1 MSAEQTKSLMEK
13 RAELEK
19 QLQSLTDRG
28 DALYTPGRSIISDQP
43 QPIDEQTARLLAGK
57 HLVAEFVAVRRVE
70 RGEGGWFSSIERHH
84 VRDRPGL
91 VRGNSD
97 RTGLEGK
104 VGVAERLARMGDF
117 RG

>member
-43 QPIDEQTARLLAGK
+43 PPIDEQTALQIEELQRPSRKSTKPSTAPRRHADTLFRL
-57 HLVAEFVAVRRVE
+57 
-70 RGEGGWFSSIERHH
+70 
-84 VRDRPGL
+84 
-91 VRGNSD
+91 
-97 RTGLEGK
+97 T
-104 VGVAERLARMGDF
+104 
-117 RG
+117 